1 MTSIHA
7 TALVDK
13 HAQIADGVQIGA
25 YSLVGP
31 DVVLGEGC
39 VIHNHVTLAGATTLG
54 KNVQIHPGAV
64 VGGPPQDLKF
74 KGEKTTLSIGD
85 NTVIRECCTLHLGTE
100 LGGGKTVIGS
110 NNLIMAYVHIAHDC
124 ILKNN
129 IVIANAS
136 QLSGHVHVDDGARI
150 SGLAA
155 LHHFV
160 RIGMCAFVA
169 GCAKLSID
177 VPPFTL
183 AEGHPAKIKALNK
196 EGMKRRG
203 LTPEAMDAVKAA
215 FKLFYRDSELKH
227 DEALRRIADDGH
239 DRFPEVKLFV
249 DFLRETSAGK
259 FGRAL
264 ESKREVVPPSERDG
278 KLNFKIE
285 DKSDDRSDRKNDD
298 SDEHEEGRNR

>member
-1 MTSIHA
+1 MNSIHA
-7 TALVDK
+7 TAIVDK
-13 HAQIADGVQIGA
+13 HARIADGVHIGPF
-25 YSLVGP
+25 SIVGP
-31 DVVLGEGC
+31 DVIIGEGC
-39 VIHNHVTLAGATTLG
+39 FIHNNVTLAGATTLG
-54 KNVQIHPGAV
+54 RNVQIHPGAV
-64 VGGPPQDLKF
+64 VGGPPQDLKY
-74 KGEKTTLSIGD
+74 KGEKTTLSVGD
-85 NTVIRECCTLHLGTE
+85 NTVIRECCTLHVGTE
-100 LGGGKTVIGS
+100 LGGGQTVVGN

-129 IVIANAS
+129 IVIANGS

-160 RIGMCAFVA
+160 RVGVCAFVA

-203 LTPEAMDAVKAA
+203 LSNEAMDAVKTA
-215 FKLFYRDSELKH
+215 FKLFFRDSEH
-227 DEALRRIADDGH
+227 SHAEALQRISDCGFEKH
-239 DRFPEVKLFV
+239 PEVKLFV
-249 DFLRETSAGK
+249 DFLRETNAGK

-285 DKSDDRSDRKNDD
+285 GKDAKNEDGSNKDD
-298 SDEHEEGRNR
+298 DE

>member
-1 MTSIHA
+1 MNPIHT
-7 TALVDK
+7 TAIIDK
-13 HAQIADGVQIGA
+13 NARIADGVQIGP
-25 YSLVGP
+25 YTIVGP
-31 DVVLGEGC
+31 DVTLGEGC
-39 VIHNHVTLAGATTLG
+39 IIHNHVTLTGATTLG
-54 KNVQIHPGAV
+54 KNVHVFPGAV
-64 VGGPPQDLKF
+64 VGGQPQDLKY

-85 NTVIRECCTLHLGTE
+85 NTVIRECCTLHVGTA
-100 LGGGKTVIGS
+100 LGGGKTVVGS

-124 ILKNN
+124 ILNNN
-129 IVIANAS
+129 IVIANGS

-203 LTPEAMDAVKAA
+203 LSPEAMDAVKTA
-215 FKLFYRDSELKH
+215 FKLFYRDSEFSH
-227 DEALRRIADDGH
+227 ADALQQIATQGLEQY
-239 DRFPEVKLFV
+239 PEVKLFV
-249 DFLRETSAGK
+249 DFLRETQEGK

-264 ESKREVVPPSERDG
+264 EAKREVVPANERDG

-285 DKSDDRSDRKNDD
+285 DKNDD
-298 SDEHEEGRNR
+298 

>member
-1 MTSIHA
+1 MNSIHA
-7 TALVDK
+7 TAIVDK
-13 HAQIADGVQIGA
+13 NARIAEGVQIGPF
-25 YSLVGP
+25 SIVGP
-31 DVVLGEGC
+31 DVTLGEGC

-54 KNVQIHPGAV
+54 RNVHVHPGAV
-64 VGGPPQDLKF
+64 VGGPPQDLKY
-74 KGEKTTLSIGD
+74 KGEKTTLSVGD
-85 NTVIRECCTLHLGTE
+85 NTVIRECCTIHVGTE
-100 LGGGKTVIGS
+100 LGGGKTVLGN

-129 IVIANAS
+129 IVIANGT

-160 RIGMCAFVA
+160 RIGACAFVA

-183 AEGHPAKIKALNK
+183 AEGHPARIKALNK

-203 LTPEAMDAVKAA
+203 LSPEAMDAVKDA
-215 FKLFYRDSELKH
+215 FKLCFRDTDVSRETALKQ
-227 DEALRRIADDGH
+227 IAETSYEKY
-239 DRFPEVKLFV
+239 PEVQLFV
-249 DFLRETSAGK
+249 DFLRATAAGK

-264 ESKREVVPPSERDG
+264 EAEREVVPPNERDG
-278 KLNFKIE
+278 KLNFKI
-285 DKSDDRSDRKNDD
+285 
-298 SDEHEEGRNR
+298 